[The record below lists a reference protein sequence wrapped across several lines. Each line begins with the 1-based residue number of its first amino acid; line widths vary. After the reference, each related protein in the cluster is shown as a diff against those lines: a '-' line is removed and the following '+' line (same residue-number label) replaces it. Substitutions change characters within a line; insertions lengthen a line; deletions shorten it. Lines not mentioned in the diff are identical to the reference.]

1 MSNIPSDRYL
11 RNRPFLCITM
21 IARAAKGVNTAKAGW
36 KDMTGNID
44 NFESPAVVDRVNGS
58 HLKNCNIIIDVMNQK
73 IVKNCFPDTP
83 EAEVVGYYLNKYRE
97 QVKQGMDIWLTGLA
111 RQKAAADKKAAEN
124 SKPKDGTYSLA

>member
-1 MSNIPSDRYL
+1 VSIPTDKYL

-44 NFESPAVVDRVNGS
+44 NFESPSISDRVNAS

-73 IVKNCFPDTP
+73 VVKNCFPDAK
-83 EAEVVGYYLNKYRE
+83 EEEIVSHYLNKYRE
-97 QVKQGMDIWLTGLA
+97 QVKQGMDIWLTNLA
-111 RQKAAADKKAAEN
+111 RQKVAADKLAA
-124 SKPKDGTYSLA
+124 SKPAIQDGTYSLS